1 MMEEMPIGFD
11 QPMTPPPASSAA
23 MASSSHTPRVSY
35 GTECDGD
42 SMDAPAIAL
51 IPSSRRA
58 SSQDSLNFDE
68 EAHEDEEE
76 EEDPDWSGDHEDPDD
91 PEWTG
96 KEELPAAASMT
107 LTPTPKVNKKQ

>member
-1 MMEEMPIGFD
+1 
-11 QPMTPPPASSAA
+11 MTPPPSSTL
-23 MASSSHTPRVSY
+23 SSSQPPQISY
-35 GTECDGD
+35 TECDGD
-42 SMDAPAIAL
+42 SMDATVAL

-96 KEELPAAASMT
+96 REELPAASSMT
-107 LTPTPKVNKKQ
+107 PQSTPKVNKKQL